1 MTTEKYAGSQQ
12 NYEVNSQ
19 RRRKDPR
26 LLSRRIS
33 DFFRSP
39 DGVVAGLFILPIIA
53 LVFIRVPLMGEL
65 ILFLCVPY
73 YYKKYIKSKGRLQD
87 FPIRVPEV
95 AQALDGSERGE
106 KGQKLLGKGITHL
119 GNDIA
124 TKEPISA
131 SNSDMRTHMMVLGTT
146 GSGKTE
152 LLLGIV
158 YNALVQNTGFIFTDA
173 KGTAELYEN
182 VFRLARSQGR
192 EDDIL
197 LINFITSGR
206 DFFERQTDKVT
217 NTLNFM
223 GNTSSGTL
231 IELLVS
237 LLDGSGGKDEGGWR
251 GRAIAYIGA
260 LTRPLVYLNDKGFIN
275 LSPATYIEYFDLNKV
290 DELAYESTMYGED
303 FDIIVRPLR
312 SFLVSLGGGYT
323 ETEKGQHTA
332 TAVEQFGYV
341 IQQLTRA
348 FNDLSYNYG
357 HIFQA
362 RIGDVDF
369 YDLVVN
375 RRILIVLLPSLDRS
389 PDSLKMLGKLI
400 VGSIKQMMA
409 TMLGNRVEGSVRDVI
424 KSKPTNAPVPYYVI
438 LDEYAY
444 FHVDGFSVAPAQ
456 ARSLGISIIFGMQD
470 LSSLEKTSAAEAEEI
485 WANTNIRA
493 IGRMTVGTDS
503 YTWKKVSG
511 ASGEVEELVSSG
523 RTKETDGVF
532 EHYRDS
538 GHVSYEKRSRISY
551 DDMGKQAN
559 GEFTFLVGKKQSD
572 GRGGVRMIRGMS
584 FYVKPTPIKEIRLN
598 DLLPLTT
605 PAPNELSY
613 MEAFREKLRS
623 SILEG
628 TLNSKIVNGGGV
640 NTVTYFK
647 EISERFQASKIYA
660 SAAENN
666 LVALSLYDEQMLSEL
681 TADAA
686 RLLRSLSDFCIT
698 AKPKQ

>member
-1 MTTEKYAGSQQ
+1 MVQEKYAGAQRE
-12 NYEVNSQ
+12 YEVNSQ

-33 DFFRSP
+33 DYFRSP
-39 DGVVAGLFILPIIA
+39 EGVVAGLFILPVLAII
-53 LVFIRVPLMGEL
+53 FIRVPLMGE
-65 ILFLCVPY
+65 IVLFAFVPVY
-73 YYKKYIKSKGRLQD
+73 YHKFIKSKGKKQD

-95 AQALDGSERGE
+95 ANVLDGSERIGS
-106 KGQKLLGKGITHL
+106 GIGKGITYM
-119 GNDIA
+119 GNEIG
-124 TKEPISA
+124 TKEPIYA
-131 SNSDMRTHMMVLGTT
+131 SNTDMRTHMMVLGTT

-152 LLLGIV
+152 LLLSLV
-158 YNALVQNTGFIFTDA
+158 YNALVQNTGFIFVDG
-173 KGTAELYEN
+173 KGTAELYEGM
-182 VFRLARSQGR
+182 FRLARSLGR

-206 DFFERQTDKVT
+206 DFFEKQKDKVT

-237 LLDGSGGKDEGGWR
+237 LLDGGGGKDDGGWR

-260 LTRPLVYLNDKGFIN
+260 LTRPLVYLNDKGHIN

-303 FDIIVRPLR
+303 FEIIVEPLR
-312 SFLVSLGGGYT
+312 SFLVSLGGGYSKT
-323 ETEKGQHTA
+323 QKGQHTA
-332 TAVEQFGYV
+332 TAIEQFGYV

-369 YDLVVN
+369 YDLVLN
-375 RRILIVLLPSLDRS
+375 RRILGVLLPSLERS

-400 VGSIKQMMA
+400 VGSVKQMLA
-409 TMLGNRVEGSVRDVI
+409 GTLGNRVEGSVRDVI
-424 KSKPTNAPVPYYVI
+424 HSKPTNAPVPYYII
-438 LDEYAY
+438 LDEYGY
-444 FHVDGFSVAPAQ
+444 YHVDGFSVAPAQ

-470 LSSLEKTSAAEAEEI
+470 LTSLEKSSAAEAEEI

-493 IGRMTVGTDS
+493 VGRMTIGTDS

-511 ASGEVEELVSSG
+511 AAGEVEELVASG
-523 RTKETDGVF
+523 RHKETDGVF

-538 GHVSYEKRSRISY
+538 GHVSYEKRSRINY
-551 DDMGKQAN
+551 DDMGKQ
-559 GEFTFLVGKKQSD
+559 GEGDFTFLVGKKQSD
-572 GRGGVRMIRGMS
+572 GRGGVRLIRARG
-584 FYVKPTPIKEIRLN
+584 FYVKPQSPKEIRLN
-598 DLLPLTT
+598 DLLPLAT

-613 MEAFREKLRS
+613 MEEFRKKLS
-623 SILEG
+623 AAVLDG
-628 TLNSKIVNGGGV
+628 TLNGKIVNGGGV
-640 NTVTYFK
+640 NAVTYFK
-647 EISERFQASKIYA
+647 EISERFRASKIYA
-660 SAAENN
+660 SASDNN
-666 LVALSLYDEQMLSEL
+666 LVALSVYNEQMFSEL

-686 RLLRSLSDFCIT
+686 RLMRTLSDFCLT
-698 AKPKQ
+698 AKPKPQ

>member
-1 MTTEKYAGSQQ
+1 MAQEKYAGAQRE
-12 NYEVNSQ
+12 YEVNSQ

-26 LLSRRIS
+26 LLSRRVS
-33 DFFRSP
+33 DYFRSP
-39 DGVVAGLFILPIIA
+39 EGVVAGLFILPVLAII
-53 LVFIRVPLMGEL
+53 FIRVPLMGE
-65 ILFLCVPY
+65 IVLFAFVPVY
-73 YYKKYIKSKGRLQD
+73 YQKFIKSKGKKQD
-87 FPIRVPEV
+87 FPIRVPEIANV
-95 AQALDGSERGE
+95 LDGSERIGS
-106 KGQKLLGKGITHL
+106 GLGKGITYM
-119 GNDIA
+119 GNEIG
-124 TKEPISA
+124 TKEPIYA
-131 SNSDMRTHMMVLGTT
+131 SNTDMKTHMMVLGTT

-152 LLLGIV
+152 LLLALV
-158 YNALVQNTGFIFTDA
+158 YNALVQNTGLIFSDG
-173 KGTAELYEN
+173 KGTAELYEGI
-182 VFRLARSQGR
+182 FRLARSLGR

-206 DFFERQTDKVT
+206 DFFEKQKDKVT

-237 LLDGSGGKDEGGWR
+237 LLDGGGGKDEGGWR

-260 LTRPLVYLNDKGFIN
+260 LTRPLIYLNDKGHIN

-303 FDIIVRPLR
+303 FEIIVEPLR
-312 SFLVSLGGGYT
+312 AFLVSLGGGYSKT
-323 ETEKGQHTA
+323 QKGQHTT

-369 YDLVVN
+369 YDLVLN
-375 RRILIVLLPSLDRS
+375 RRILVVLLPSLDRS

-400 VGSIKQMMA
+400 VGSIKQMLA
-409 TMLGNRVEGSVRDVI
+409 GTLGNRVEGSVRDI
-424 KSKPTNAPVPYYVI
+424 IHSKPTNAPVPYYII

-444 FHVDGFSVAPAQ
+444 YHVDGFSVAPAQ
-456 ARSLGISIIFGMQD
+456 ARGLGISIVFGMQD

-493 IGRMTVGTDS
+493 VGRMTVGTDS

-511 ASGEVEELVSSG
+511 AAGEVEELVASG
-523 RTKETDGVF
+523 RNKETDGVF

-538 GHVSYEKRSRISY
+538 GHVSYEKRSRINY
-551 DDMGKQAN
+551 DDMSKQAD
-559 GEFTFLVGKKQSD
+559 GDFTFLVGKKQAD
-572 GRGGVRMIRGMS
+572 GRGGVRLIRARG
-584 FYVKPTPIKEIRLN
+584 FYVKPQSPKEIRLN
-598 DLLPLTT
+598 DLLPLST

-613 MEAFREKLRS
+613 MEEFRKKLS
-623 SILEG
+623 VAVLDGS
-628 TLNSKIVNGGGV
+628 LNSMIVNGGGV
-640 NTVTYFK
+640 NAVAYFK
-647 EISERFQASKIYA
+647 EISERFSASKIYA
-660 SAAENN
+660 SASDNN
-666 LVALSLYDEQMLSEL
+666 LVALSVYNEQMFSEL

-686 RLLRSLSDFCIT
+686 RLMRTLSDFCVT
-698 AKPKQ
+698 AKPKPH